1 MHRIAMLHDEQSAM
15 NPSSS
20 ATISADQIR
29 HVEQLIAQ
37 TKQLVKDVS
46 QYKTSGISQETLG
59 KIRMI
64 GAEEKQLEQEAI
76 ELSKRVEDS
85 QRELEGCQHDKTTLT
100 QQLENLKDET
110 IKHSL
115 DGSVQHLE
123 HQLPPAQ
130 SSSMKWLVIGIPT
143 VARAH
148 HEEYLLDALEA
159 IAQQIPTDPDDLM
172 YNNILVSV
180 INMQVNANTAVRHT
194 VFERAKEKYSN
205 HRLQSSFEFSELLA
219 EEILSDPLP
228 NRNAQNDPGNANK
241 PGFLVRRQ
249 TRNIVTVMRKNIN
262 KAKYYLFLED
272 DMKLCQ
278 NGFLAINYMLQKS
291 SRYHPNWLAIRSSYG
306 MNGIFMRNNDLE
318 PFAKYLIDNQVRR
331 PPDHLVVEWY
341 AGESKVSAAYKGKR
355 ANIGFRYN
363 LFDHLG
369 VVSTLRAQKSG
380 SFPRCYELLAEP
392 TVFKVEAYSPVD
404 CPKDDIWPCDV
415 SVADK
420 SMVRWS

>member
-1 MHRIAMLHDEQSAM
+1 MHRIAMMHDYAEMSAS
-15 NPSSS
+15 NPTSSV
-20 ATISADQIR
+20 TISADQIR

-46 QYKTSGISQETLG
+46 QHKTTGISQETIG

-64 GAEEKQLEQEAI
+64 GMEEKQLEEESI
-76 ELSKRVEDS
+76 ELSKRVQVAQNALDN
-85 QRELEGCQHDKTTLT
+85 CVHDKLSLT

-110 IKHSL
+110 IKHSMESKPVETAKITRDTESL
-115 DGSVQHLE
+115 
-123 HQLPPAQ
+123 
-130 SSSMKWLVIGIPT
+130 KWLVIGIPT
-143 VARAH
+143 VARVH
-148 HEEYLLDALEA
+148 HEAYLLEALDA
-159 IAQQIPTDPDDLM
+159 IAQQLPTDPDDLM
-172 YNNILVSV
+172 YNQIVVNVV
-180 INMQVNANTAVRHT
+180 NMQVNANPEVQHT
-194 VFERAKEKYSN
+194 IYDQAKATYSN
-205 HRLQSSFEFSELLA
+205 HPLRESFEFSELRA
-219 EEILSDPLP
+219 DEILTDPLP
-228 NRNAQNDPGNANK
+228 NRNPKNDLGNANK

-249 TRNIVTVMRKNIN
+249 TRNIVTVMRRNIN

-318 PFAKYLIDNQVRR
+318 PFAQYLLDNQVRR

-380 SFPRCYELLAEP
+380 SFPRCYEMLAEP

-404 CPKDDIWPCDV
+404 CPKDDIWPCNV
-415 SVADK
+415 HVADK

>member
-1 MHRIAMLHDEQSAM
+1 MHRIATMHDYASSNSM

-20 ATISADQIR
+20 VTISADQIR

-46 QYKTSGISQETLG
+46 QYKSSGISQETIG
-59 KIRMI
+59 QIKMI
-64 GAEEKQLEQEAI
+64 GMEEKQLEEESI
-76 ELSKRVEDS
+76 ELNKRVQSAEKA
-85 QRELEGCQHDKTTLT
+85 LEGCTRDKTTLST
-100 QQLENLKDET
+100 QLENLKDET
-110 IKHSL
+110 IKHSM
-115 DGSVQHLE
+115 DITTSQQHN
-123 HQLPPAQ
+123 AVVD
-130 SSSMKWLVIGIPT
+130 SSLKWLVIGIPT

-148 HEEYLLDALEA
+148 HEEYLLEALES
-159 IAQQIPTDPDDLM
+159 IAQQLPTDPDDLM
-172 YNNILVSV
+172 YNQIIVNIV
-180 INMQVNANTAVRHT
+180 NMQVNANPEIRHT
-194 VFERAKEKYSN
+194 VYEQAKAKYS
-205 HRLQSSFEFSELLA
+205 HHPLSASFQFSELRSD
-219 EEILSDPLP
+219 EILADPLP
-228 NRNAQNDPGNANK
+228 NRNSKNDPGNANK

-249 TRNIVTVMRKNIN
+249 TRNIVTVMRRNIN